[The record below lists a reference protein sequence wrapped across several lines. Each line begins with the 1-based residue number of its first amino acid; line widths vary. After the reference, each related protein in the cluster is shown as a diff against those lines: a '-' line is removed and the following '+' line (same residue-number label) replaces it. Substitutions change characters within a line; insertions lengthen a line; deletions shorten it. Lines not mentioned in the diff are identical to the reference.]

1 MPHLDVLKLGVEQH
15 RADDGRCDTLLI
27 SAKSQFL
34 NSFLPD
40 ARRRFMQKNRLHAS
54 DDEVGVAED
63 GFKQIVAPTSSSYNN
78 IRSFREAGISNKNSF

>member
-1 MPHLDVLKLGVEQH
+1 
-15 RADDGRCDTLLI
+15 
-27 SAKSQFL
+27 
-34 NSFLPD
+34 
-40 ARRRFMQKNRLHAS
+40 MQKNRLHAS